1 MSDPE
6 ERGFMI
12 MTKGKVLVT
21 GASGFIGQE
30 LVPYLKAAGYRVT
43 GASRSSGNPAMVAI
57 ETIRLPSPDAP
68 DEDFTRLLAG
78 FDHVVHLAA
87 IAHTRLPDAA
97 QQYHDVNCVLAA
109 KLAKAADKTIS
120 GKLVFLSSIRAQA
133 GAIQDDLVTELS
145 PPRPTDDYGRAKLAA
160 EMEIAE
166 AMPKRNFTILRP
178 VLVYGPGVKGN
189 MAALIRLAALK
200 MPLPFRSLTGQRSVL
215 DRSALCRAV
224 LHSLQSTNTD
234 GGIYIVADK
243 TPMTAAG
250 IVTAIRRGMG
260 RHAGLFGLP
269 AALLHLAAVA
279 TGQNQRWQTLNGNLV
294 ASAALLES
302 TGWEPTTDSG
312 VRIEQSV
319 LPKIDTI

>member
-1 MSDPE
+1 
-6 ERGFMI
+6 

-30 LVPYLKAAGYRVT
+30 LVPYLMAAGYQVT
-43 GASRSSGNPAMVAI
+43 GASRSSGSGAILPI
-57 ETIRLPSPDAP
+57 ETIPLPLPAAP
-68 DEDFTRLLAG
+68 DDDFTQLLAG

-97 QQYHDVNCVLAA
+97 QLYHDVNCILAA
-109 KLAKAADKTIS
+109 KLAKAADQTID

-133 GAIQDDLVTELS
+133 GPIQDGLVTELS
-145 PPRPTDDYGRAKLAA
+145 TPRPTDDYGRAKLAA
-160 EMEIAE
+160 EAEIAK

-189 MAALIRLAALK
+189 MAALIKIAALR
-200 MPLPFRSLTGQRSVL
+200 MPLPFQSLTGQRSVL

-243 TPMTAAG
+243 NPMTAAG
-250 IVTAIRRGMG
+250 IITAIRRGMG
-260 RHAGLFGLP
+260 RHAGLFALP
-269 AALLHLAAVA
+269 AALLHLAALI
-279 TGQNQRWQTLNGNLV
+279 TGQNQRWHTLNGPLV

-302 TGWEPTTDSG
+302 TGWEPTIDSG
-312 VRIEQSV
+312 LRIGQSV
-319 LPKIDTI
+319 LQKSSVTEYA